1 MNRLHALSGALLLT
15 NAEASLDEA
24 RVQKHFASIQSLT
37 AKIAAQ
43 PENAMLYFA
52 RSLDEYLVQ
61 DFEKALADADRAVA
75 LDSTFVLA
83 YYLRAQVQMKALG
96 AEEEKTVPSSVQMSS
111 DPMAGW
117 EFNASRAGW
126 QAALDD
132 LDKVLGQEPEFAACY
147 YNKGNIYVQLK
158 MWPEAIAAYTKAVEL
173 NAAFAEAYYN
183 RGVAYI
189 LSGDYAKAI
198 ADLSQAGEMG
208 LYKAYNLM
216 KRYRAKALSQK
227 D

>member
-1 MNRLHALSGALLLT
+1 
-15 NAEASLDEA
+15 
-24 RVQKHFASIQSLT
+24 
-37 AKIAAQ
+37 
-43 PENAMLYFA
+43 
-52 RSLDEYLVQ
+52 
-61 DFEKALADADRAVA
+61 
-75 LDSTFVLA
+75 
-83 YYLRAQVQMKALG
+83 
-96 AEEEKTVPSSVQMSS
+96 
-111 DPMAGW
+111 
-117 EFNASRAGW
+117 
-126 QAALDD
+126 
-132 LDKVLGQEPEFAACY
+132 
-147 YNKGNIYVQLK
+147 

-216 KRYRAKALSQK
+216 KRYRAKTLSQK